1 VPSWH
6 GAISRA
12 YCGTTSLRPLAV
24 QLTAPAASDTSP
36 HASSLYACTVSII
49 HRGCHGEGPKIARR
63 VPWRSLVSRMLD
75 LGSHTGRG
83 PFSGHFPAL
92 SLRTSALSP
101 LRSRPASERG
111 KRASP
116 RDRWAGAGADEVHMA
131 RLCSYSSPERW
142 EGFPAWRRQTRVP
155 QRQPDVASR
164 FARSPSHLPL
174 PPAALCHRWTGAAE
188 RLLAL
193 HLHQRAR
200 LKAHHN
206 LDVLTRA
213 IHPCS
218 AAPLAASLASSS
230 AVISIGQGCNKFEGQ
245 PSARRAHCTQGRLC

>member
-1 VPSWH
+1 MPSWH

-63 VPWRSLVSRMLD
+63 VPWRSLVSLA
-75 LGSHTGRG
+75 GSGGYSRAGAHSQGIFQ
-83 PFSGHFPAL
+83 PC
-92 SLRTSALSP
+92 LRTSALSR

-111 KRASP
+111 RRASP

-131 RLCSYSSPERW
+131 RLCTYSSPERW

-155 QRQPDVASR
+155 QRQPDVAS
-164 FARSPSHLPL
+164 PLPVPPPTLPL

-200 LKAHHN
+200 LGAHHN
-206 LDVLTRA
+206 LDVLPRA

>member
-1 VPSWH
+1 MQGVCRGDRWFH
-6 GAISRA
+6 ACWIWEVTRA
-12 YCGTTSLRPLAV
+12 GGHSQGIFQPCLSAHQHYHHY
-24 QLTAPAASDTSP
+24 AAGQQ
-36 HASSLYACTVSII
+36 V
-49 HRGCHGEGPKIARR
+49 RG
-63 VPWRSLVSRMLD
+63 
-75 LGSHTGRG
+75 
-83 PFSGHFPAL
+83 
-92 SLRTSALSP
+92 
-101 LRSRPASERG
+101 G

-206 LDVLTRA
+206 LDVLPRA

>member
-1 VPSWH
+1 LQGVCRGDRWFHACWIWEVTRAGGHSQGIFQPCLSAHQHYHHYAAGQQVRGGREPVRGIAGREQEQMRCIWH
-6 GAISRA
+6 VCA
-12 YCGTTSLRPLAV
+12 
-24 QLTAPAASDTSP
+24 LTAVRRDGKASQP
-36 HASSLYACTVSII
+36 
-49 HRGCHGEGPKIARR
+49 
-63 VPWRSLVSRMLD
+63 
-75 LGSHTGRG
+75 
-83 PFSGHFPAL
+83 
-92 SLRTSALSP
+92 
-101 LRSRPASERG
+101 
-111 KRASP
+111 
-116 RDRWAGAGADEVHMA
+116 GAG
-131 RLCSYSSPERW
+131 RP
-142 EGFPAWRRQTRVP
+142 GFLNDRQT
-155 QRQPDVASR
+155 DAASR
-164 FARSPSHLPL
+164 FTLCPFPLHLPL

-206 LDVLTRA
+206 LDVLPRA